1 MLGAIIGA
9 VCVVGAFKIVRR
21 VMWHRHGWAG
31 GCSSPY
37 GSGWGSGWGHG
48 GYGHGFS
55 GRRRG
60 GLLRWLLERLETTPG
75 QERAIG
81 EAFDRL
87 RKEQGVIRE
96 ELGNTRI
103 DMARVVEGGLVD
115 DAALDETFAR
125 HDRLLAQLRVSWVE
139 TMKTVCDTL
148 DPRQRKEMA
157 ELIARRGFFG
167 GGFGRGG
174 VWA

>member
-9 VCVVGAFKIVRR
+9 VCVVGAFKMVRR
-21 VMWHRHGWAG
+21 VMGYRHGWAG
-31 GCSSPY
+31 GCSSPHGY
-37 GSGWGSGWGHG
+37 G
-48 GYGHGFS
+48 GYGHGFG

-75 QERAIG
+75 QERVIG
-81 EAFDRL
+81 DAFDRL

-115 DAALDETFAR
+115 DAALEETFAR

-139 TMKTVCDTL
+139 TMKTVCETL

-167 GGFGRGG
+167 GGGGFGRGG